1 MCKPAGCGWL
11 ALWPMQELTKVKLT
25 GQSEAAEP
33 RRLLRGADV
42 GEFSAVELGKPSA
55 V

>member
-1 MCKPAGCGWL
+1 
-11 ALWPMQELTKVKLT
+11 MQELTKVKLT

-42 GEFSAVELGKPSA
+42 GEFSAVELGKPSGA
-55 V
+55 LAAPLVMSI

>member
-1 MCKPAGCGWL
+1 
-11 ALWPMQELTKVKLT
+11 MQELTKVKLT